1 MNSLATLQD
10 KILDQHVPLADVLR
24 QAKVVAAALK
34 NPELAKWIDQ
44 ELNGYDAPYDNLPS
58 YGWFPAY
65 SVGDLFGCGMQM
77 GNRPLITSGLGEP
90 IRSWAENMPIP
101 QDIGTL
107 EYMTAEGQTGDLQM
121 PWPPKYIKACS
132 DKFFQ
137 GYELV
142 TAHKV
147 VSRSCMK
154 HVLEAVRNKLLSFVL
169 ELRDKYP
176 EAAQADKDLSSV
188 PIDVSGAVFNT
199 FIVGNGNATS
209 VGQQSTAISV
219 DSVKMNDL
227 DSLAAFM
234 KALGI
239 PAASTNEL
247 IQSIKEDNMPKD
259 ATTVGTKVGA
269 WIERTAKQVGTGA
282 LKLAGTATVEIIVKA
297 IWTYLGLH

>member
-1 MNSLATLQD
+1 MNSLATLQE

-24 QAKVVAAALK
+24 QAKVVAAALR

-58 YGWFPAY
+58 YRRFPAY

-176 EAAQADKDLSSV
+176 EAAETDKSLSSV
-188 PIDVSGAVFNT
+188 PIDGSKAVFNT
-199 FIVGNGNATS
+199 FIVGNGNTTS
-209 VGQQSTAISV
+209 VAQQNTAISV

-239 PAASTNEL
+239 PAASTDEL
-247 IQSIKEDNMPKD
+247 IQSVEEDNIPKD
-259 ATTVGTKVGA
+259 ATTVGTKVGT
-269 WIERTAKQVGTGA
+269 WIKRTAKQLASGT
-282 LKLAGTATVEIIVKA
+282 LKLAGAVTAEIIVKA
-297 IWTYLGLH
+297 ISAYYGWH